1 MLCVL
6 YRWKGRVIWG
16 ISHAD
21 CLTSNIHKLSLGR
34 DDESCKLS
42 LIISA
47 SEDSSLMTK
56 LGKHFN
62 LIVAAGAGYK
72 LLAVI
77 LGLVDGYVL
86 SKDTTHFWDTWLD
99 FVIV

>member
-1 MLCVL
+1 
-6 YRWKGRVIWG
+6 
-16 ISHAD
+16 
-21 CLTSNIHKLSLGR
+21 
-34 DDESCKLS
+34 
-42 LIISA
+42 
-47 SEDSSLMTK
+47 MTK